1 MKTTHM
7 ASSMLQQAELRLKA
21 AAMGVRWKGYAYTVR
36 SSQECVEL
44 SLKAAL
50 RLVAVEY
57 PKKHDV
63 SRVLLLAKKRFPK
76 WFKVEDFARTSRA
89 LAEMREPAM
98 YGDELRFVPST
109 ELFTKEHAVKA
120 LGEAKE
126 VYKACSKLLKESST
140 K

>member
-7 ASSMLQQAELRLKA
+7 ASSMLQQAGFRLKA
-21 AAMGVRWKGYAYTVR
+21 AAMAIKWRGYAYAVR

-50 RLVAVEY
+50 RLVGVEY

-63 SRVLLLAKKRFPK
+63 SRVLLMARRRFPE
-76 WFKVEDFARTSRA
+76 WFRVEDFAKIGRA
-89 LAEMREPAM
+89 LSEMREPAM
-98 YGDELRFVPST
+98 YGDELRFVSST
-109 ELFTKEHAVKA
+109 ELFTKRHAAKA
-120 LGEAKE
+120 LAEAKE
-126 VYKACSKLLKESST
+126 IYKACSGLLKETSH